1 MELKEEENEEKE
13 NEENENEEKD
23 DEENGNEQINEINN
37 NNKPEF
43 YLLITGEA
51 GKNNYGVLVRSASA
65 FDCKE
70 IYILG
75 AKKNIVKKFFGNH
88 GTAKKMKYNFFSSP
102 EEIKNH
108 CTKNDIQICGVNINY
123 KKDKKYNALPIEDIN
138 FENKK
143 TLFILGNSMYPIKKE
158 LESIINIF
166 SYVNQE
172 ENEKYKHE
180 LNLAIIGSITMHYFG
195 IKNDYKMAGLN
206 ELYNDEKY
214 IVKKNENNFNKINE
228 ENNNKKKKIDEK

>member
-1 MELKEEENEEKE
+1 MELKEEESGEKE
-13 NEENENEEKD
+13 NEESENEEKD
-23 DEENGNEQINEINN
+23 NEEKEINVINN

-51 GKNNYGVLVRSASA
+51 GKNNYGVLIRSASA

-70 IYILG
+70 IFVLG
-75 AKKNIVKKFFGNH
+75 AKKNILKKFFGNH
-88 GTAKKMKYNFFSSP
+88 GTAKKMKYQFFLSP

-108 CTKNDIQICGVNINY
+108 CIKNEIQICGVNINY
-123 KKDKKYNALPIEDIN
+123 KKDIKYNALPIEDIN

-143 TLFILGNSMYPIKKE
+143 TLFVLGNSIYPIKKE
-158 LESIINIF
+158 LESIINI
-166 SYVNQE
+166 YTYIDQG
-172 ENEKYKHE
+172 ENEKYAHE

-195 IKNDYKMAGLN
+195 IKNYYKMAGLN

-214 IVKKNENNFNKINE
+214 IVSKKKENNINKINE
-228 ENNNKKKKIDEK
+228 EKTNKKLKIDEK